1 MAAAPGLLLWLLL
14 LGPLWWVPG
23 QPDPSP
29 GRRFSDLKVCADEEC
44 SMLMYRGAA
53 VADFTGPDCRFVN
66 FKKGD
71 HVYVYYKLAG
81 GSPEVWAG
89 SVGRVFGYFP
99 KDLIKVLHKYTEE
112 ELQVPADETD
122 FVCFEGGRDDF
133 DNYNVEELLGSL
145 ELDDSASDESEKA
158 KEVSQHEVKSPEGAQ
173 ETELDPTPEP
183 EPVKAD
189 SGEREGAFSEST
201 EELQEQPSAQ
211 ESHPH
216 ATSAADNA
224 QGRQS
229 SVDNFEEML
238 HDKLKVPGSE
248 NRTSNSSPVS
258 VEQEKI
264 DAYKVLKTEMTL
276 DLKTKFGSTA
286 DALVSDDEATRLVTS
301 LEDDFDEELDA
312 EYYPMENEEEENVD
326 NFDELPLLSFADE
339 EDEKVPGK
347 PGMEKYS
354 IDKDPNL
361 SEEDKVEP
369 TLPPGIQSDNKDLL
383 TTWGD
388 TLFSIVTGGEGKT
401 GEVGL
406 ESSNPEEDK
415 REDVL
420 VSASRER
427 KPQSTAGYM
436 DPEDEEDD
444 LFVEVSKTNGEKD
457 SETDQDL
464 VITGEEKPMQDSRR
478 GLAHHESK
486 SEVAESETVSAYQ
499 PQSSKLNPLP
509 AAEKGKEFTLKA
521 VFEKKE
527 NGLKEPVIHIS
538 KETPHEEK
546 TGGGLERES
555 VPRAVVSPGTEN
567 SSKHESLGATPLL
580 GDHQP
585 DASKDSMEVAGASVS
600 GPKVDQQEGFQNQPG
615 FSSPEE
621 TALSR
626 ELREKVPTLGRN
638 LSWQQQERDVAVVEG
653 REDPADVE
661 PPHPQAIQG
670 IQEADSREVPSV
682 QIQRPEA
689 EEDDYP
695 TEELLEDENAV
706 SAQQSKENHPRVQD
720 RKSDMNSQVF
730 EKVILGT
737 LNLDTEENKQAAN
750 MIVETGKKSKT
761 TSEGADGTGK
771 ESGSVVVDKEKSH
784 LAAVRAQGPAEVDGL
799 HEKMPAHTAGF
810 GEAIQSKDPDALQK
824 DNPEELVNTF
834 QLGEIP
840 GGEETSEGE
849 PEDPE
854 EFGGSER
861 QVPDA
866 EDLGDGSPQQAP
878 PEIPD
883 IVLKSVR
890 EDLPIINSFFK
901 DQKSLYRFLKYFDV
915 HELEGMLQD
924 MSIRLK
930 SAHRDSL
937 PYNVEKVLDKVFRAS
952 ESRILSVAENMLDN
966 RVTKNRDLGTQEN
979 SLLEEAAVLD
989 DVQDLIYFV
998 RYQHSGVETAPL
1010 ATPPPQEEG
1019 GAGPIEEVQPLQ
1031 QDSLPQENT
1040 GDLSVQLPEEPAGL
1054 LDQPVTGVQLPEE
1067 PAGLLDQPVT
1077 GVQHPEEPAGLLDQP
1092 VTGVQHPEEPGLL
1105 DQPVTGV
1112 QLPEQS
1118 GLLDQPVTGH
1128 MSASEVLQKPNTEKD
1143 IDPDFLVTKVS
1154 PVGAGDAEKHLETRA
1169 EEPDNISL
1177 LENTLGSLYSFIL
1190 YLSKMLIATLP
1201 DNVQPGPDFYGLP
1214 WQPVIATAVLGIVS
1228 FAIFSWRT
1236 MLVVKSRVYQV
1247 TEKQISEKLET
1258 IKKENAELMQ
1268 KLSNYEQ
1275 KIKESKKYV
1284 QETKKQNVILSDDA
1298 IKYKDKIR
1306 VLEETNEI
1314 LGDKAKSLHLML
1326 ESERE
1331 QNVKNQGLILENKKS
1346 IEKLKDVISMNAS
1359 ELSEV
1364 QIALNEAK
1372 LSEENVKSECHR
1384 VQEEN
1389 ARLKKKKEQLQQ
1401 QIEEW
1406 SKSHAELTE
1415 QIKSFERSQKD
1426 LEVALTHKDDNIDAL
1441 TNCITQL
1448 NRVECELESED
1459 QSEGGNES
1467 DELANGEVGGDRSE
1481 KRKHRVEQM
1490 MDISRTQTAVSIVEE
1505 DLKLLQLKLRT
1516 SMSTKCN
1523 LEGQIKKLED
1533 DCSSLQTAKAGLED
1547 ECKTLRQ
1554 KVEILNELYQQK
1566 EMALQK
1572 KLSQEEYE
1580 RQDREQRLSAADGNV
1595 VLAAEE
1601 VKTYKRR
1608 IEEMEEELQKT
1619 EQSFKSQI
1627 AAHEKKAHENW
1638 LKARA
1643 AERAM
1648 EEEKR
1653 EAANLRHKL
1662 LEITQKMAMRQ
1673 DEPVIVKPIPGRP
1686 NTQNPP
1692 RRGLLSQ
1699 NGSFGPSPVSGG
1711 ECSPPLPAEPPG
1723 RPLSATL
1730 SRRDMPRSE
1739 CGSLDRHL
1747 PSPRWSSEA
1756 SGKHAASDPG
1766 PAPVVNSSSRSSSPA
1781 KATDEGKVNMAP
1793 KGPPPF
1799 PGVPLLGAPLG
1810 GPMPPPI
1817 RYGPPPQLCGP
1828 FGSRPLPPPPPFV
1841 PGMHPPL
1848 GIREYAPGVLP
1859 GKRDLPVDPREF
1871 LPGHIPFRP
1880 RGSLGPREYFI
1891 PGTRLP
1897 PPTHG
1902 PQDYP
1907 MPPPTARDSL
1917 PSGPREEVPPASPSS
1932 VQDHSQASK
1941 PSP

>member
-14 LGPLWWVPG
+14 LGPLRWVPG

-29 GRRFSDLKVCADEEC
+29 GRRFSDLKVCADDEC

-53 VADFTGPDCRFVN
+53 VTDFTGPDCRFVN
-66 FKKGD
+66 FKRGD

-81 GSPEVWAG
+81 VSPEVWAG

-99 KDLIKVLHKYTEE
+99 KDLIKVLHTYTEE

-145 ELDDSASDESEKA
+145 ELEDSAFDESEKA
-158 KEVSQHEVKSPEGAQ
+158 KEVSQHGVKSPEGAQ

-211 ESHPH
+211 ESHPR
-216 ATSAADNA
+216 ANSAADDA
-224 QGRQS
+224 QGVQS
-229 SVDNFEEML
+229 SLDNFEEML

-258 VEQEKI
+258 AEQEKM

-326 NFDELPLLSFADE
+326 SFDELPLLSFADE
-339 EDEKVPGK
+339 EDEKAPGK

-354 IDKDPNL
+354 TDKDPNL
-361 SEEDKVEP
+361 SEEDKVKP

-415 REDVL
+415 KEDVL
-420 VSASRER
+420 VSASREK
-427 KPQSTAGYM
+427 KPQSTAGYV

-444 LFVEVSKTNGEKD
+444 LFVEVSKTSGEKD
-457 SETDQDL
+457 SETDQDH
-464 VITGEEKPMQDSRR
+464 VITGEEKPIQDSRR
-478 GLAHHESK
+478 GLSHHESK
-486 SEVAESETVSAYQ
+486 AEVVESETVSAYQ

-546 TGGGLERES
+546 TGESFESES

-585 DASKDSMEVAGASVS
+585 DASKDSTEVAGASVS

-626 ELREKVPTLGRN
+626 ELREKVPTMGRN

-661 PPHPQAIQG
+661 PPHPRAIQG
-670 IQEADSREVPSV
+670 TPEVDSREVPSV

-689 EEDDYP
+689 EEDAYP
-695 TEELLEDENAV
+695 PEELLEDENAV
-706 SAQQSKENHPRVQD
+706 SARQSKENHPRVQD
-720 RKSDMNSQVF
+720 RRSDMNSQVF

-737 LNLDTEENKQAAN
+737 LNLDTEENKQATN

-761 TSEGADGTGK
+761 TSEEADGTGK
-771 ESGSVVVDKEKSH
+771 ELGSVVGDKEKSH
-784 LAAVRAQGPAEVDGL
+784 LAAVGAQGPSEVDGL
-799 HEKMPAHTAGF
+799 HEKMPAPTAGF

-824 DNPEELVNTF
+824 DNPEELVNT
-834 QLGEIP
+834 LGLEEIP
-840 GGEETSEGE
+840 GGEETSEGD

-854 EFGGSER
+854 EFGGSESR
-861 QVPDA
+861 VPDA
-866 EDLGDGSPQQAP
+866 EGIGDGSPQQAT

-890 EDLPIINSFFK
+890 EDLPIISSFFK

-1019 GAGPIEEVQPLQ
+1019 EAGPIEEVQPLQ

-1040 GDLSVQLPEEPAGL
+1040 GDLSVQLPEEHAGL
-1054 LDQPVTGVQLPEE
+1054 LDQPGTGVQL
-1067 PAGLLDQPVT
+1067 
-1077 GVQHPEEPAGLLDQP
+1077 
-1092 VTGVQHPEEPGLL
+1092 PEEPGLL

-1112 QLPEQS
+1112 QLPEDPGLLDQPGTGVQLPEDPGLLDQPVTGVQLPEEP

-1128 MSASEVLQKPNTEKD
+1128 MSASEVSQKPNTEKD

-1154 PVGAGDAEKHLETRA
+1154 PAGAGDAEKRLETRA
-1169 EEPDNISL
+1169 EEPANISP

-1406 SKSHAELTE
+1406 SKSHAELAE

-1426 LEVALTHKDDNIDAL
+1426 LEVALTHKDDNMDAL
-1441 TNCITQL
+1441 TNCLTQL

-1459 QSEGGNES
+1459 QNKGGNEA

-1481 KRKHRVEQM
+1481 RMKHRVEQM
-1490 MDISRTQTAVSIVEE
+1490 MDITRTQTAVSIVEE

-1533 DCSSLQTAKAGLED
+1533 DCNSLQTAKAGLED
-1547 ECKTLRQ
+1547 ECKTLKQ

-1692 RRGLLSQ
+1692 RRG
-1699 NGSFGPSPVSGG
+1699 
-1711 ECSPPLPAEPPG
+1711 
-1723 RPLSATL
+1723 
-1730 SRRDMPRSE
+1730 
-1739 CGSLDRHL
+1739 SLDRHL

-1766 PAPVVNSSSRSSSPA
+1766 PAPVINSSSRSSSPA
-1781 KATDEGKVNMAP
+1781 KATDESKPTVLQEPDGPLGSSLAPLAEHPVAVNMAP

-1828 FGSRPLPPPPPFV
+1828 FGPRPLPPPPPPFV

-1880 RGSLGPREYFI
+1880 PGSLGPREYFI

-1907 MPPPTARDSL
+1907 MPPPAARDSL
-1917 PSGPREEVPPASPSS
+1917 PSGPREEATPASPSS

>member
-14 LGPLWWVPG
+14 LGPLRWVPG

-29 GRRFSDLKVCADEEC
+29 GRRFSDLKVCADDEC

-53 VADFTGPDCRFVN
+53 VTDFTGPDCRFVN
-66 FKKGD
+66 FKRGD

-81 GSPEVWAG
+81 VSPEVWAG

-99 KDLIKVLHKYTEE
+99 KDLIKVLHTYTEE

-145 ELDDSASDESEKA
+145 ELEDSAFDESEKA
-158 KEVSQHEVKSPEGAQ
+158 KEVSQHGVKSPEGAQ

-211 ESHPH
+211 ESHPR
-216 ATSAADNA
+216 ANSAADDA
-224 QGRQS
+224 QGVQS
-229 SVDNFEEML
+229 SLDNFEEML

-258 VEQEKI
+258 AEQEKM

-326 NFDELPLLSFADE
+326 SFDELPLLSFADE
-339 EDEKVPGK
+339 EDEKAPGK

-354 IDKDPNL
+354 TDKDPNL
-361 SEEDKVEP
+361 SEEDKVKP

-415 REDVL
+415 KEDVL
-420 VSASRER
+420 VSASREK
-427 KPQSTAGYM
+427 KPQSTAGYV

-444 LFVEVSKTNGEKD
+444 LFVEVSKTSGEKD
-457 SETDQDL
+457 SETDQDH
-464 VITGEEKPMQDSRR
+464 VITGEEKPIQDSRR
-478 GLAHHESK
+478 GLSHHESK
-486 SEVAESETVSAYQ
+486 AEVVESETVSAYQ

-546 TGGGLERES
+546 TGESFESES

-585 DASKDSMEVAGASVS
+585 DASKDSTEVAGASVS

-626 ELREKVPTLGRN
+626 ELREKVPTMGRN

-661 PPHPQAIQG
+661 PPHPRAIQG
-670 IQEADSREVPSV
+670 TPEVDSREVPSV

-689 EEDDYP
+689 EEDAYP
-695 TEELLEDENAV
+695 PEELLEDENAV
-706 SAQQSKENHPRVQD
+706 SARQSKENHPRVQD
-720 RKSDMNSQVF
+720 RRSDMNSQVF

-737 LNLDTEENKQAAN
+737 LNLDTEENKQATN

-761 TSEGADGTGK
+761 TSEEADGTGK
-771 ESGSVVVDKEKSH
+771 ELGSVVGDKEKSH
-784 LAAVRAQGPAEVDGL
+784 LAAVGAQGPSEVDGL
-799 HEKMPAHTAGF
+799 HEKMPAPTAGF

-824 DNPEELVNTF
+824 DNPEELVNT
-834 QLGEIP
+834 LGLEEIP
-840 GGEETSEGE
+840 GGEETSEGD

-854 EFGGSER
+854 EFGGSESR
-861 QVPDA
+861 VPDA
-866 EDLGDGSPQQAP
+866 EGIGDGSPQQAT

-890 EDLPIINSFFK
+890 EDLPIISSFFK

-1019 GAGPIEEVQPLQ
+1019 EAGPIEEVQPLQ

-1040 GDLSVQLPEEPAGL
+1040 GDLSVQLPEEHAGL
-1054 LDQPVTGVQLPEE
+1054 LDQPGTGVQL
-1067 PAGLLDQPVT
+1067 
-1077 GVQHPEEPAGLLDQP
+1077 
-1092 VTGVQHPEEPGLL
+1092 PEEPGLL

-1112 QLPEQS
+1112 QLPEDPGLLDQPGTGVQLPEDPGLLDQPVTGVQLPEEP

-1128 MSASEVLQKPNTEKD
+1128 MSASEVSQKPNTEKD

-1154 PVGAGDAEKHLETRA
+1154 PAGAGDAEKRLETRA
-1169 EEPDNISL
+1169 EEPANISP

-1406 SKSHAELTE
+1406 SKSHAELAE

-1426 LEVALTHKDDNIDAL
+1426 LEVALTHKDDNMDAL
-1441 TNCITQL
+1441 TNCLTQL

-1459 QSEGGNES
+1459 QNKGGNEA

-1481 KRKHRVEQM
+1481 RMKHRVEQM
-1490 MDISRTQTAVSIVEE
+1490 MDITRTQTAVSIVEE

-1533 DCSSLQTAKAGLED
+1533 DCNSLQTAKAGLED
-1547 ECKTLRQ
+1547 ECKTLKQ

-1692 RRGLLSQ
+1692 RRG
-1699 NGSFGPSPVSGG
+1699 
-1711 ECSPPLPAEPPG
+1711 
-1723 RPLSATL
+1723 
-1730 SRRDMPRSE
+1730 
-1739 CGSLDRHL
+1739 SLDRHL

-1766 PAPVVNSSSRSSSPA
+1766 PAPVINSSSRSSSPA
-1781 KATDEGKVNMAP
+1781 KATDESKVNMAP

-1828 FGSRPLPPPPPFV
+1828 FGPRPLPPPPPPFV

-1880 RGSLGPREYFI
+1880 PGSLGPREYFI

-1907 MPPPTARDSL
+1907 MPPPAARDSL
-1917 PSGPREEVPPASPSS
+1917 PSGPREEATPASPSS